1 MFYREFDDKGS
12 TWDSK
17 RLRKFYLDVSLNS
30 SANMSATTERTR
42 CYTDN
47 TTFPYLPPII
57 IDMTCKHTARYVIV
71 ETTYDAPDDGQET
84 GPMLEICEIEVY
96 GCEVGKYGDN
106 CTSCLGCKTCDI
118 NNGYCACNDT
128 FYGIDCGKKCGT
140 NCDKQN
146 CNHTTGEC
154 IVIKQVEERLN
165 IFLIGGSIAVTI
177 ALIFIIVALIRCMNI
192 ESLVSEH
199 DTGHI
204 EESLRASPH
213 PESHENTMSDLTN
226 MYQNIRKEDQG
237 GFTKSRKAS
246 TKLKRKSEKTPV
258 QSIELKD
265 DDMDIDEKIHEDNP
279 YGNLC
284 VNDKTISKFD
294 ITSFQK
300 VIEEKLKNEDDG
312 FKKEYATLPYGERH
326 PCIIGKL
333 PENIQKNRFKTTFP
347 YDHSRVKLK
356 NKQSDYVNANYID
369 GLKEDNVYIAT
380 QGPKQNTVADF
391 WCMVWQKHIEQII
404 MLTNLM
410 EGNTAKCF
418 HYWPALETSMDC
430 DSFTLNTTDERH
442 YAYYVIRKLKI
453 IHKKDNTCR
462 TVTQYHYTAW
472 PDHGIPEPLCLL
484 LFKNHVTRTKNATQ
498 KIPVLVHCRNLNI
511 LCGPKSAGIG
521 RTGTYIAIDAL
532 YEECKQKKINIA
544 EYVEKMR
551 EKRMNMVQ
559 TYEQYKAIFLTLHEA
574 IKAPVA
580 VYDTTEFLS
589 KLKTMHKD
597 KQTNVSLLRKD
608 FKRLVS
614 ICPKYTEKDYK
625 MAAQHKDISS
635 TIKPL
640 DKYVLFLTSYVP
652 KRGTYINAISLPS
665 FTNPTAFIVT
675 HFQTTDN
682 AVDFLRLITDH
693 DSKVV
698 VSMEPLSSAESENKW
713 MPCITSRLETIYPF
727 KIQLQQERIT
737 EIKCCQVK
745 ITKKANG
752 DQTWSADLIEP
763 MFSLDPGDPRAISQ
777 IVGLVSFVQNTET
790 EGPIIVISRDGAAL
804 CGVFCAVYNL
814 IQQMTMDEDI
824 DVFSVVR
831 LLQTRRPELC
841 STMEEYILIHDVLM
855 EFLRSG
861 TEGHVYYNQ

>member
-1 MFYREFDDKGS
+1 MVHGSMCAYTHIDKNLCFETIARFTNGEDKCGFNLS
-12 TWDSK
+12 TARGILEDATTSLNKCNLRIDK
-17 RLRKFYLDVSLNS
+17 RLYTGRKYSIKRIDLIIGKGVTNFNLCPNSYSLNRHLYINCS
-30 SANMSATTERTR
+30 SWITEEYIMWNDVYA
-42 CYTDN
+42 CSIN
-47 TTFPYLPPII
+47 
-57 IDMTCKHTARYVIV
+57 
-71 ETTYDAPDDGQET
+71 DAQ
-84 GPMLEICEIEVY
+84 CVR
-96 GCEVGKYGDN
+96 
-106 CTSCLGCKTCDI
+106 I
-118 NNGYCACNDT
+118 NNYCVCHCIPGY
-128 FYGIDCGKKCGT
+128 ILEGKKCL
-140 NCDKQN
+140 K
-146 CNHTTGEC
+146 
-154 IVIKQVEERLN
+154 ERVA
-165 IFLIGGSIAVTI
+165 IGGTCERNRQCKGTAFANVCDHDVCSCRPGYIQIGRKCYPVKVTI
-177 ALIFIIVALIRCMNI
+177 GGICDFNLQCNGTKFATVCDHGSCLCSPGYVQIDRKCYPAC
-192 ESLVSEH
+192 
-199 DTGHI
+199 
-204 EESLRASPH
+204 EE
-213 PESHENTMSDLTN
+213 
-226 MYQNIRKEDQG
+226 
-237 GFTKSRKAS
+237 
-246 TKLKRKSEKTPV
+246 
-258 QSIELKD
+258 
-265 DDMDIDEKIHEDNP
+265 
-279 YGNLC
+279 
-284 VNDKTISKFD
+284 
-294 ITSFQK
+294 IT
-300 VIEEKLKNEDDG
+300 L
-312 FKKEYATLPYGERH
+312 AYGERC
-326 PCIIGKL
+326 PCVIGKL
-333 PENIQKNRFKTTFP
+333 PENLTKNRFKTTFP
-347 YDHSRVKLK
+347 YDHSRVKLN

-391 WCMVWQKHIEQII
+391 WCMVWQEHIEQII
-404 MLTNLM
+404 MLTNVM

-418 HYWPALETSMDC
+418 QYWPAQETSMDC

-442 YAYYVIRKLKI
+442 YAYYVVRKVKM
-453 IHKKDNTCR
+453 IHKKENKCR
-462 TVTQYHYTAW
+462 TVTQHHYTAW

-484 LFKNHVTRTKNATQ
+484 LFNNHVTRTKNATQ
-498 KIPVLVHCRNLNI
+498 KIPVLVHC
-511 LCGPKSAGIG
+511 SAGIG

-532 YEECKQKKINIA
+532 YEECKQKKRINIA
-544 EYVEKMR
+544 DYVEKMR

-589 KLKTMHKD
+589 KLKTTHKD
-597 KQTNVSLLRKD
+597 KPTNVSLLRKD

-625 MAAQHKDISS
+625 MATQHKDISS

-814 IQQMTMDEDI
+814 IQQMTMDEEI